1 MHLIKIAA
9 LAAGIVLSLTA
20 CENEINSSA
29 EDSAIMDIIPPEQK
43 PGKTEETNKSFD
55 QKSPE
60 SEKQFTPAGSVT
72 LQELDKKIIKTANL
86 HLEINDFNIFGKL
99 IHDQVKKAGGYIA
112 EEQQKET
119 EYSIENNITL
129 KIPVNQ
135 FDNVMNTLSSAA
147 VKTIQ
152 KNISAEDVTM
162 QTVDVRSRLD
172 AKKQVRLRYMDL
184 LKQAKNMEDILHV
197 QSEIN
202 EIQEDIE
209 ATSGKL
215 NYLKQSASFSTI
227 NINYY
232 QVLNPGAVDNDPAYN
247 TRIWSSFKN
256 GWIWIG
262 ELIIGLISIWPLWL
276 FGLIGW
282 MITRKMFSKR
292 IKQA

>member
-1 MHLIKIAA
+1 
-9 LAAGIVLSLTA
+9 
-20 CENEINSSA
+20 
-29 EDSAIMDIIPPEQK
+29 
-43 PGKTEETNKSFD
+43 
-55 QKSPE
+55 
-60 SEKQFTPAGSVT
+60 
-72 LQELDKKIIKTANL
+72 
-86 HLEINDFNIFGKL
+86 
-99 IHDQVKKAGGYIA
+99 
-112 EEQQKET
+112 
-119 EYSIENNITL
+119 
-129 KIPVNQ
+129 
-135 FDNVMNTLSSAA
+135 
-147 VKTIQ
+147 
-152 KNISAEDVTM
+152 M

-172 AKKQVRLRYMDL
+172 AKKQVRLRYLDL